1 MALEDKDIAE
11 FLAMGLRWNQIET
24 SKVVAWADSVIRDRS
39 NPPDW
44 AIELSIPPCDK
55 DEIVNS
61 LLSIGGA
68 QRGRVGT
75 NMFVAMLRRKWNAS
89 ELSGYQI
96 ARILYG
102 LLQEGC
108 LPQDVG
114 TVIYTIDDGY
124 DLAAQGICREREAN
138 EHLRLFLERFRE
150 YDSLL
155 LKAGFISSD
164 YLRRPDA
171 AGYLKVLEVLR
182 EWDPIG
188 VISSANQDE
197 YDSYAPAIVR
207 MLDAGVSEALLFEH
221 MAEIVTERMGIN
233 VDRHKTKECASQL
246 VQFWKE
252 RRRTQ

>member
-68 QRGRVGT
+68 RRGAWART
-75 NMFVAMLRRKWNAS
+75 CSWRCFVANGTQVR
-89 ELSGYQI
+89 LSGYQI

-182 EWDPIG
+182 EWDRIG